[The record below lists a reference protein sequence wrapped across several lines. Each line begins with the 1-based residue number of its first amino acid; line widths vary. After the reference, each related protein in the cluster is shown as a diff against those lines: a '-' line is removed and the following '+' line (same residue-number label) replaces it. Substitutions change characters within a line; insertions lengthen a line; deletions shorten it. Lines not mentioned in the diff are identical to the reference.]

1 MSEMDARRR
10 AGELARDYRERGDE
24 LNWFEALYAGAKQDA
39 EHIPWADLAVNP
51 LLADWLEREKP
62 DGAGTRAVVIG
73 CGLGDDAEALARRG
87 YDVTAFDISS
97 SAIAWCRKRWPET
110 RVHYVAADL
119 FNPPD
124 GWRFD
129 FVLESYTV
137 QALSLSLRSRAI
149 AAVARLVAPGGKLLV
164 IGRLAEADEPR
175 ERMPWP
181 LTRAELAEF
190 ERAGLHSSQFEVVMD
205 EGTRRFRALYE
216 RPV

>member
-1 MSEMDARRR
+1 MSKMDARRR

-24 LNWFEALYAGAKQDA
+24 LNWFEALYSGANQDA
-39 EHIPWADLAVNP
+39 ASIPWADLAANP

-62 DGAGTRAVVIG
+62 DGHGKRAAVIG
-73 CGLGDDAEALARRG
+73 CGLGDDAEALATYG
-87 YDVTAFDISS
+87 YAVTAFDISP
-97 SAIAWCRKRWPET
+97 SAIEWCRRRWPGT
-110 RVHYVAADL
+110 RVHYMAADL

-124 GWRFD
+124 DWRFD

-137 QALSLSLRSRAI
+137 QALSLSLRLGAI

-190 ERAGLHSSQFEVVMD
+190 ERAGLRQSQFETIMD
-205 EGTRRFRALYE
+205 EGTRRFRALYAAG
-216 RPV
+216 

>member
-24 LNWFEALYAGAKQDA
+24 LNWFEALYAGANRDA
-39 EHIPWADLAVNP
+39 GLIPWADLSPNP
-51 LLADWLEREKP
+51 LLAEWLERDKP
-62 DGAGTRAVVIG
+62 DGTGKRAVVIG
-73 CGLGDDAEALARRG
+73 CGLGDDAEAIAARG
-87 YDVTAFDISS
+87 YDVTAFDISP
-97 SAIAWCRKRWPET
+97 SAIEWCNKRWPET

-119 FNPPD
+119 FNTPD
-124 GWRFD
+124 SWRFD

-137 QALSLSLRSRAI
+137 QALSLSLRSQAI
-149 AAVARLVAPGGKLLV
+149 AAVARLVAPGGRLLV

-190 ERAGLHSSQFEVVMD
+190 ESAGLRQYQFEVMMD
-205 EGTRRFRALYE
+205 AGTRRFRALYE
-216 RPV
+216 RPA